1 MGGSDSALACC
12 HPPCWGQ
19 AVMQEPPGPSGAS
32 LVQGGQDGEEVGALD
47 LGTGIAGCG
56 VENGFIRDRKSSLG

>member
-1 MGGSDSALACC
+1 
-12 HPPCWGQ
+12 
-19 AVMQEPPGPSGAS
+19 MQEPPGPSGAS